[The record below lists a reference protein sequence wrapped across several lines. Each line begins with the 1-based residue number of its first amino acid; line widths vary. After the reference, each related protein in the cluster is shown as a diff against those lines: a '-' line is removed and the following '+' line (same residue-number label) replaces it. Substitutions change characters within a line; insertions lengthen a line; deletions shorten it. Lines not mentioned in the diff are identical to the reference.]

1 LAHRPASK
9 EQSTIGILHSHGDA
23 ALFNIPIEKITIE
36 DIEQFLKSGAKE
48 GTLLDFKEEFP
59 KRLEKAISSMAN
71 TFGGMILIGVEET
84 DTGGGV
90 TPIKGLPLKP
100 GLRETVIQIGIDSI
114 YPPLIPEV
122 RAVDFKSDPA
132 LSEPD
137 RAIVVIRVHESAEA
151 GHAVDQRTTVY
162 VRADNV
168 SDWMRKATVEESEW
182 FHQKRQKS
190 LAEKARI
197 IKQAQHH
204 AQEYVV
210 SLRTRHQRPTS
221 EPRGRFVVWTVPT
234 FPRLPI
240 AIPKA
245 MFDETF
251 GLIRRNYPIF
261 PGSFPFGTRCPVVDG
276 LYLADDES
284 SELYFT
290 EIHQQGLIY
299 TEHEFRWDKYQADGL
314 EFVPS
319 GAAMLLRVAAEFGC
333 ELYEQCGYFGL
344 CDLHLGLVGIKGG
357 AVARSAHR
365 LPKMMD
371 DTLAVERKI
380 SSRIDNESLFSI
392 CKEMIREVYWDFGWE
407 VDDNRLVR
415 DFG

>member
-1 LAHRPASK
+1 
-9 EQSTIGILHSHGDA
+9 
-23 ALFNIPIEKITIE
+23 LFNIPIE
-36 DIEQFLKSGAKE
+36 DIGIQDMEQFLQSGAKE
-48 GTLLDFKEEFP
+48 GTFLDFKEQFP
-59 KRLEKAISSMAN
+59 SKLEKTMSSMAN
-71 TFGGMILIGVEET
+71 TYGGMILIGVEET
-84 DTGGGV
+84 STGGGV
-90 TPIKGLPLKP
+90 TPIKGLPLAP
-100 GLRETVIQIGIDSI
+100 GLRERVIQIGINSI

-122 RAVDFKSDPA
+122 SVVDFKSDPA

-137 RAIVVIRVHESAEA
+137 RAVVVIRVQESEDG

-197 IKQAQHH
+197 IQQAQYH
-204 AQEYVV
+204 AQEYLVR
-210 SLRTRHQRPTS
+210 LRTRYQRSTS
-221 EPRGRFVVWTVPT
+221 EPKGRFVVWTVPT

-240 AIPKA
+240 GAPKA
-245 MFDETF
+245 LFDATF
-251 GLIRRNYPIF
+251 NLVRRNYPTS
-261 PGSFPFGTRCPVVDG
+261 PGSFPYGSRCPVLDG

-284 SELYFT
+284 SEFYFT

-299 TEHEFRWDKYQADGL
+299 TEHEFRWDKYQPNSL

-319 GAAMLLRVAAEFGC
+319 GAAMLLRIAAEFGC
-333 ELYEQCGYFGL
+333 TLYEQFGYFGL
-344 CDLHLGLVGIKGG
+344 CDLHLGLVGIKGR
-357 AVARSAHR
+357 AVARSVHR

-380 SSRIDNESLFSI
+380 STRMKDDDLFSI
-392 CKEMIREVYWDFGWE
+392 CKEMIREVYWAFGWD
-407 VDDNRLVR
+407 VDDNRLLR